1 MTNEGAGR
9 SVDLQGLTLDE
20 AKEKIR
26 ELIDATHDEYLAD
39 YEIYLVDYG
48 ATDDEIAAGLARA
61 RAQNVRWRDEPLE
74 RLSAVVARGG
84 KSLN

>member
-1 MTNEGAGR
+1 MTNAGAGR
-9 SVDLQGLTLDE
+9 SVSLRGLTLNE

-26 ELIDATHDEYLAD
+26 ELIDTTTDEYLAD

-61 RAQNVRWRDEPLE
+61 RAENVRWREEAIE
-74 RLSAVVARGG
+74 RLGAMVARGG